1 MEKINILWV
10 DDEIDL
16 LKPHIIFLEEKGYTV
31 STVKSGDEAL
41 DVLDNQYFD
50 IVFLDE
56 NMPGLSGL
64 DTLGLIKSKYLSLPV
79 VMITKSEEE
88 TIMDQAIGSNISDY
102 LIKPLNPNQ
111 ILLCLKKILENKE
124 LISQKTTL
132 SYQQEFLNIGNVIRG
147 NLTYK
152 EWIDIYKKFVFWE
165 LELEKAEDQGMV
177 EILNM
182 QKKEANHLF
191 SKFIQEN
198 YLNWLKDDSKNNPIL
213 SHILFKEKIL
223 DSLSD
228 NSCTFVIVID
238 NFRYDQWKSVQPI
251 IEEYYRTDKDD
262 IYYSILP
269 TATQYARNALF
280 AGLMPSVIQ
289 KKYPQYWIDEDE
301 QVSKNKF
308 EKELLHEQLKRF
320 NKNIKFSYTKI
331 LNLDQGKKTVGN
343 LSNLLS
349 NNLNVVVYNFVDMIS
364 HARTEMEIIKELAND
379 ETAYRSLT
387 VSWFEHSPLFD
398 IIKFLS
404 DKKVDIIITTD
415 HGTIR
420 SVNPIKIIGDKNTN
434 TNLRYKCGR
443 ILKYNKKEVFE
454 VINPENAFLPKTN
467 ISTSYIFCK
476 EDSFFVYPNNYN
488 YYMNYYKDTFQHGGI
503 SMEEMLIPV
512 IKLKAK

>member
-16 LKPHIIFLEEKGYTV
+16 LKPHIIFLEEKGYAV

-41 DVLDNQYFD
+41 DMLDNQYFD

-64 DTLGLIKSKYLSLPV
+64 DTLGLIKSKSSGLPV

-111 ILLCLKKILENKE
+111 ILLCLKKNLENKE

-132 SYQQEFLNIGNVIRG
+132 AYQQEFSNIGNIISG
-147 NLTYK
+147 NLTYE
-152 EWIDIYKKFVFWE
+152 EWIDVYKKLVFWE
-165 LELEKAEDQGMV
+165 LELEKTEDQGMIEV
-177 EILNM
+177 LNM

-198 YLNWLKDDSKNNPIL
+198 YLSWLKDDSKEHPIL
-213 SHILFKEKIL
+213 SHILFKEKIF

-228 NSCTFVIVID
+228 NNCTFVIVID
-238 NFRYDQWKSVQPI
+238 NFRYDQWKSIQPI

-289 KKYPQYWIDEDE
+289 QKYPRYWIDEDA
-301 QVSKNKF
+301 QGSKNKF
-308 EKELLHEQLKRF
+308 EKELLQEQLKRF

-331 LNLDQGKKTVGN
+331 TNLDQGKKIVEN
-343 LSNLLS
+343 ISNLLS

-420 SVNPIKIIGDKNTN
+420 AINPVKVTGDKNTN
-434 TNLRYKCGR
+434 TNLRYKCGKS
-443 ILKYNKKEVFE
+443 LNYNKKEVFE
-454 VINPENAFLPKTN
+454 ALNPKDVFLPKTN

-512 IKLKAK
+512 IKLKTK